1 MKPQRKTTF
10 HVSIQAVTLVLI
22 GVIALWLAAARQ
34 PATQASGLF
43 QSPLPTSDVFRSP
56 LPPPPAFCLTLAQD
70 GYVLGFQGFVTRA
83 DGSALLS
90 YQVAANGRQDV
101 SYIAFGTG
109 NWTRL
114 TPADAS
120 LFKGG
125 LGDYRVE
132 WTRERG
138 NPGFPSIKF
147 EPQFAGYNQG
157 ARDSFTLVVTDFA
170 VTAAVPIEVKA
181 GGVKLTFTL
190 RLDDPQCNLTP
201 RPAVTPAP
209 TSTPTPTIAASH
221 PITQVYVLADRLFV
235 PEARAAAPTAQ
246 GPEDLPAPVPVQLTA
261 DDQLRARVAQLDR
274 TARAQAPMAIQ
285 EAQATSGWSQYYA
298 TDFESNFLFDGGPC
312 IWDNYDPGQPRWWER
327 DTQRKWSGSYA
338 IWPAAHPAPAP
349 NQYPNNLTA
358 NLICRLDNMAGIEN
372 MLVEFKMWLQLY
384 DPGDKFSVL
393 FSGDGVNYRGIQWT
407 GSNNIVTIDWSTYRI
422 YYPELAKTNTG
433 TVYIMWSFQSGAY
446 GQAGGP
452 WLDDLSIQ
460 RYDMPTTSAN
470 CENLDPRVVVPGVPG
485 GSMVSKGLNLPPF
498 AEDDLNGRL
507 TRVQQSNT
515 GWVRLE
521 FIAAAEPRVATPP
534 GDPTPHFSRI
544 DLKSY
549 DELVDGLCAKGIA
562 VLGLLDQQTLNRSD
576 WQPNQPISDDYRDH
590 FTDVAALL
598 SRYYDTRIGAWEVW
612 NEPDFSGSRVPPA
625 SYALLLRATFE
636 RLRAEDAG
644 DRVAFGGLGSADPLA
659 RDYLIQVYDS
669 TTSPAYDVFALHP
682 YPSTMY
688 RYWDNRLMVNP
699 QDYLHYES
707 PTIVKKFQD
716 VLTARG
722 HAYKSI
728 WATEL
733 GWNSAAGSPPAQN
746 CAAINEALVTRW
758 TQASYL
764 TKSFD
769 ILFKETGWTSYLP
782 GVIKIFW
789 YQYRDTG
796 ACINCQ
802 AAAAAGGAQAFAWSP
817 AWNVLAPGATCPPER
832 PNLVDWWFGLYQGD
846 FVSKPA
852 QAAFGCYPRTCSA
865 YLPLL
870 LRP

>member
-10 HVSIQAVTLVLI
+10 QVATQAVTLVLI
-22 GVIALWLAAARQ
+22 SVVALWLAVARQ
-34 PATQASGLF
+34 SATQASGLF
-43 QSPLPTSDVFRSP
+43 QSPLPSP
-56 LPPPPAFCLTLAQD
+56 SAPCLTLAQD
-70 GYVLGFQGFVTRA
+70 GYVLGFLGFATRA
-83 DGSALLS
+83 DDTTTLS
-90 YQVAANGRQDV
+90 YQLAATGRQDV
-101 SYIAFGTG
+101 SYVAFGTSH
-109 NWTRL
+109 WMPKA
-114 TPADAS
+114 PANGSRFTGA
-120 LFKGG
+120 

-132 WTRERG
+132 WTADRG

-147 EPQFAGYNQG
+147 EPQFAGFSQE
-157 ARDSFTLVVTDFA
+157 ARETFTLVVTDFVA
-170 VTAAVPIEVKA
+170 TTSSPVEIKA
-181 GGVKLTFTL
+181 GGTRLTFTV
-190 RLDDPQCNLTP
+190 RFDDPRCNLTP
-201 RPAVTPAP
+201 LATATPPAQPAP
-209 TSTPTPTIAASH
+209 TRTPSPTITASQ
-221 PITQVYVLADRLFV
+221 PITQVFVLTDSMFTPALRTADRETPAEESL
-235 PEARAAAPTAQ
+235 
-246 GPEDLPAPVPVQLTA
+246 LAPVTLAA
-261 DDQLRARVAQLDR
+261 DDNLQARVAQLDR
-274 TARAQAPMAIQ
+274 TARDRAPMTAQA
-285 EAQATSGWSQYYA
+285 AQAASGWSQYYA
-298 TDFESNFLFDGGPC
+298 TDFESNFLLDGGPC

-327 DTQRKWSGSYA
+327 DTQRRWSGSYA

-349 NQYPNNLTA
+349 SQYPNNLTA
-358 NLICRLDNMAGIEN
+358 NLICRLDNMAGIDN
-372 MLVEFKMWLQLY
+372 VLVEFKMWLQLY

-393 FSGDGVNYRGIQWT
+393 FSSDGVNYRGIQWT
-407 GSNNIVTIDWSTYRI
+407 GSNYIVTIDWSTYRI
-422 YYPELAKTNTG
+422 YYPELAKTNAG

-507 TRVQQSNT
+507 TRMQQSNA

-521 FIAAAEPRVATPP
+521 FIAAAEPRAATPP

-576 WQPNQPISDDYRDH
+576 WQPNQPLSDDYRDH

-625 SYALLLRATFE
+625 YYAPLLRATAE
-636 RLRAEDAG
+636 RLWAEDAG
-644 DRVAFGGLGSADPLA
+644 DRVVFGGLGSADTNS
-659 RDYLIQVYDS
+659 RDYLLQVYGS
-669 TTSPAYDVFALHP
+669 GTSPTYDVFALHP

-688 RYWDNRLMVNP
+688 RYSDGRLMVAP
-699 QDYLHYES
+699 QDYLHYDS
-707 PTIVKKFQD
+707 PTIVRKFQD

-758 TQASYL
+758 AQASHL

-782 GVIKIFW
+782 GVTKIFW

-796 ACINCQ
+796 ACVNCQ
-802 AAAAAGGAQAFAWSP
+802 AAAAASGAQAFAWSP

-832 PNLVDWWFGLYQGD
+832 PNLVDWWFGIYQGD
-846 FVSKPA
+846 FVPKPA
-852 QAAFGCYPRTCSA
+852 QAAFGCYPRTCTA